1 MKRFIQKTTSIF
13 MSLAMVALIGA
24 PAYATMAENEPEQ
37 IRPEII
43 ESVLPD
49 IASEK
54 STLAVDFVKEEAI
67 ETELPPAVCD
77 HGEEKTETPEETDTE
92 DSETEETENNITA
105 TPTDPV
111 ISEEDILDYI
121 QSEEVQDV
129 LEDAGVD
136 FEEVEEEIENGNYE
150 IIYITQEEFEQMRK
164 DSALGVMKTYLS
176 GFGQSLLILLM
187 IPAAPIMF
195 FVPFVGPL
203 ATGVI
208 LASPLFAL
216 GMLGIAILS
225 PVLAYGEYKNFELD
239 PGYEIVD
246 EK

>member
-1 MKRFIQKTTSIF
+1 MKKFIQKTTSIF

-54 STLAVDFVKEEAI
+54 STLAVDVQEEK
-67 ETELPPAVCD
+67 ETETDIPPVCD
-77 HGEEKTETPEETDTE
+77 HGEEEAEIPEETDTE
-92 DSETEETENNITA
+92 DSETEENENNITA

-121 QSEEVQDV
+121 QSEEVQDA